1 MIDAGITQSNMDKQK
16 RKMGTR
22 LLALMLGLGGLVGIG
37 VCLWTYIQILVQSG
51 MKFSPAAAL
60 FGVFIVIFGWSAW
73 VGAELWQDKPKAYAW
88 AKILFLLQIP
98 TINVPHFAYQ
108 FYTAL
113 MLGLEFNRD
122 NDKIGLDFQI
132 ASAIDFR
139 IAHDIDNLILGVNL
153 IAVAALIYLMTVSR
167 TNRQVQTI

>member
-1 MIDAGITQSNMDKQK
+1 MHKQK
-16 RKMGTR
+16 RRIVTK
-22 LLALMLGLGGLVGIG
+22 LLALMLCLGGLVGIG
-37 VCLWTYIQILVQSG
+37 ICLWTYIQIFAQAG
-51 MKFSPAAAL
+51 MKFSSTAAL

-73 VGAELWQDKPKAYAW
+73 VGVELWQDKPQAYKW

-98 TINVPHFAYQ
+98 TISVPHFAYQ

-132 ASAIDFR
+132 ASSIDFR
-139 IAHDIDNLILGVNL
+139 IARDIDNIILGVNL
-153 IAVAALIYLMTVSR
+153 IAVAALVYLVTVTR
-167 TNRQVQTI
+167 TTKQAQTSVVDI